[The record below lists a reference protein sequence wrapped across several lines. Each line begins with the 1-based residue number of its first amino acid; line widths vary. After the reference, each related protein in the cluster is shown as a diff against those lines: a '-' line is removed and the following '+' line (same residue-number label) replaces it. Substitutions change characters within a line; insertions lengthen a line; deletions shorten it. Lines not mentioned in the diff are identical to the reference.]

1 MIKKILTALLVIL
14 LVLQVFR
21 PKKDNNASAPN
32 PANINQ
38 FASVPADVD
47 KLLRTS
53 CYDCHS
59 NTTAYPWY
67 TNIQPIGWWLED
79 HINEGKG
86 ELNFD
91 EFGNYTLR
99 RQYHKLEEV
108 AELVKEN
115 EMPLKS
121 YTFVHT
127 DAKLSEEQ
135 KQQIIQWTDKAMGDM
150 RAKYP
155 IDSLV
160 KKK

>member
-21 PKKDNNASAPN
+21 PKKDNNASAPS

-38 FASVPADVD
+38 FASVPDDVD

-59 NTTAYPWY
+59 NTTVYPWY

-79 HINEGKG
+79 HIKEGKG

-91 EFGNYTLR
+91 EFGNYNLR

-121 YTFVHT
+121 YTLVHT
-127 DAKLSEEQ
+127 EAKLSEEQ
-135 KQQIIQWTDKAMGDM
+135 KQQIILWTDKAMGDM